1 MITREQLE
9 KQLGLDKYTKQQIDE
24 QLAILKAEREHFSK
38 EIDNIRQLLE
48 KKQDTELSVKQ
59 ETENLRKELGNLSNL
74 PKMMDDKISEFR
86 NTQIKPDFSHFN
98 KLYEEKT
105 EENIKRLNS
114 RLKVPNLA
122 IYLYI
127 ILPFFVAVP
136 ALMLWDAMKSK
147 QEIIDNYH
155 ANLLKNNVL
164 ITKNEMNEVK
174 NIYQWLRENPKE
186 VRKFQNWTKRKQE
199 QKQKREPILG
209 AFGK

>member
-9 KQLGLDKYTKQQIDE
+9 KQLGLDKYAKQEVDE
-24 QLAILKAEREHFSK
+24 QINALKAERERFSK
-38 EIDNIRQLLE
+38 EVDTIRQILE

-122 IYLYI
+122 ICLYI

-136 ALMLWDAMKSK
+136 AIMLWDAMKSK
-147 QEIIDNYH
+147 QEIIDEYH
-155 ANLLKNNVL
+155 ANLLKD
-164 ITKNEMNEVK
+164 NEIVSKSKATEIK

-186 VRKFQNWTKRKQE
+186 GRKLQNWMNRKQE
-199 QKQKREPILG
+199 QEDKKALLG

>member
-1 MITREQLE
+1 MILTKEQAE
-9 KQLGLDKYTKQQIDE
+9 QQLGLGKYAKERIEALKVAEKELNDKIE
-24 QLAILKAEREHFSK
+24 A
-38 EIDNIRQLLE
+38 IRQLLE
-48 KKQDTELSVKQ
+48 NRENTEISIKQTQERLLNDFEELR
-59 ETENLRKELGNLSNL
+59 NLEKMLSG
-74 PKMMDDKISEFR
+74 KIAEIR
-86 NTQIKPDFSHFN
+86 ETQIKPDFSHFN

-127 ILPFFVAVP
+127 ILPFFVVVP

-147 QEIIDNYH
+147 QEIIDDYH

-186 VRKFQNWTKRKQE
+186 VREFQNWTKRKQE

>member
-1 MITREQLE
+1 MNFLTREQAE
-9 KQLGLDKYTKQQIDE
+9 KQLGLDKYAKQQIDE

-38 EIDNIRQLLE
+38 EIATIYELLKE
-48 KKQDTELSVKQ
+48 KGSLEFSVKQ
-59 ETENLRKELGNLSNL
+59 KLENLDKMLSG
-74 PKMMDDKISEFR
+74 KIAEMR
-86 NTQIKPDFSHFN
+86 ETQIKSDFSHFN

-147 QEIIDNYH
+147 QEIIDEYH
-155 ANLLKNNVL
+155 ANLLKD
-164 ITKNEMNEVK
+164 NELVPKSKATEIK

-186 VRKFQNWTKRKQE
+186 GRKLQNWMNRKQE
-199 QKQKREPILG
+199 QENKKALLG

>member
-1 MITREQLE
+1 MILTKEQAE
-9 KQLGLDKYTKQQIDE
+9 QQLGLGKYAKERIEALKVAEKELNDKIE
-24 QLAILKAEREHFSK
+24 A
-38 EIDNIRQLLE
+38 IRQLLE
-48 KKQDTELSVKQ
+48 NRENTEISIKQTQERLLNDFEELR
-59 ETENLRKELGNLSNL
+59 NLEKMLSG
-74 PKMMDDKISEFR
+74 KIAEIR
-86 NTQIKPDFSHFN
+86 ETQIKPDFSHFN

-147 QEIIDNYH
+147 QEIIDDYH

>member
-1 MITREQLE
+1 MITREQAE
-9 KQLGLDKYTKQQIDE
+9 QQLGLGKYARQQIEE
-24 QLAILKAEREHFSK
+24 QINALKAEREQVSDK
-38 EIDNIRQLLE
+38 IDAFYQLLE
-48 KKQDTELSVKQ
+48 KNGNLSISVKQ

-147 QEIIDNYH
+147 QEIIDDYH
-155 ANLLKNNVL
+155 AKLLEDNELVSKNKL
-164 ITKNEMNEVK
+164 AEVK
-174 NIYQWLRENPKE
+174 KIYQWLRENPKE
-186 VRKFQNWTKRKQE
+186 GRKFQNWMDRKQTQE
-199 QKQKREPILG
+199 QKKEPILG

>member
-1 MITREQLE
+1 MITREQAE
-9 KQLGLDKYTKQQIDE
+9 QQLGLGKYAKQQIEE
-24 QLAILKAEREHFSK
+24 QINALKAEREQVSDK
-38 EIDNIRQLLE
+38 IDVFYQFLE
-48 KKQDTELSVKQ
+48 KNGNLSVSIKQ
-59 ETENLRKELGNLSNL
+59 EAESLRKELGNLSQ
-74 PKMMDDKISEFR
+74 MMDDKISEIR
-86 NTQIKPDFSHFN
+86 ETQIKPDFSHFN

-147 QEIIDNYH
+147 QEIIDDYH
-155 ANLLKNNVL
+155 TKLLENNELVSKNKL
-164 ITKNEMNEVK
+164 AEVK
-174 NIYQWLRENPKE
+174 KIYQWLRENPKE
-186 VRKFQNWTKRKQE
+186 SRKFQNWMNRKQTQE
-199 QKQKREPILG
+199 QKKEPILG

>member
-1 MITREQLE
+1 MNFLTREQAE
-9 KQLGLDKYTKQQIDE
+9 KQLGLDKYAKQQIDE

-38 EIDNIRQLLE
+38 KIDTISELLE
-48 KKQDTELSVKQ
+48 KNGS
-59 ETENLRKELGNLSNL
+59 
-74 PKMMDDKISEFR
+74 SEFSVNQQMNYLMR
-86 NTQIKPDFSHFN
+86 ELLNLEKMLSGKIAEMRETQIKPDFSDFN

-147 QEIIDNYH
+147 QEIIDEYH
-155 ANLLKNNVL
+155 ANLLKD
-164 ITKNEMNEVK
+164 NELVPKSKATEIK

-186 VRKFQNWTKRKQE
+186 GRKLQNWMNRKQE
-199 QKQKREPILG
+199 QEDKKALLG

>member
-1 MITREQLE
+1 MNFLTREQAE
-9 KQLGLDKYTKQQIDE
+9 KQLGLDKYAKQQIDE

-38 EIDNIRQLLE
+38 EIATIYELLKE
-48 KKQDTELSVKQ
+48 KGSLEFSVKQ
-59 ETENLRKELGNLSNL
+59 KLENLDKMLSG
-74 PKMMDDKISEFR
+74 KIAEMR
-86 NTQIKPDFSHFN
+86 ETQIKPDFSHFN

-147 QEIIDNYH
+147 QEIIDEYH
-155 ANLLKNNVL
+155 ANLLKD
-164 ITKNEMNEVK
+164 NELVPKSKATEIK

-186 VRKFQNWTKRKQE
+186 GRKLQNWMNRKQE
-199 QKQKREPILG
+199 QEDKKALLG

>member
-9 KQLGLDKYTKQQIDE
+9 KQLGLDKYAKQEVDE
-24 QLAILKAEREHFSK
+24 QINALKAERERFSK
-38 EIDNIRQLLE
+38 EVDTIRQILE

-147 QEIIDNYH
+147 QEIIDDYH

>member
-9 KQLGLDKYTKQQIDE
+9 KQLGLDKYAKQEVDE
-24 QLAILKAEREHFSK
+24 QINALKAERERFSK
-38 EIDNIRQLLE
+38 EVDTIRQILE

-59 ETENLRKELGNLSNL
+59 ETENLRKELGNLYNL

-147 QEIIDNYH
+147 QEIIDDYH

-199 QKQKREPILG
+199 QKKEPILG

>member
-9 KQLGLDKYTKQQIDE
+9 KQLGLDKYAKQEVDE
-24 QLAILKAEREHFSK
+24 QINAFKAERERFSK
-38 EIDNIRQLLE
+38 EVDTIRQILE

-136 ALMLWDAMKSK
+136 AIMLWDAMKSK
-147 QEIIDNYH
+147 QEIIDEYH
-155 ANLLKNNVL
+155 ANLLKD
-164 ITKNEMNEVK
+164 NEIVSKSKATEIK

-186 VRKFQNWTKRKQE
+186 GRKLQNWMNRKQE
-199 QKQKREPILG
+199 QEDKKALLG